1 MLGAIVTMPSSFTEI
16 GSVVDGVTFVVAV
29 VTGTPAKVSF
39 AVNVFG
45 TVVIAAGLVIVT
57 GNVSG
62 CATSALFTL
71 ITAVALTQLDVELAL
86 PIGLASQIV

>member
-1 MLGAIVTMPSSFTEI
+1 MPSSFTVI
-16 GSVVDGVTFVVAV
+16 GPVVNGVTFVVAV

-39 AVNVFG
+39 AVNVSG

-62 CATSALFTL
+62 CATSVLFTL
-71 ITAVALTQLDVELAL
+71 ITAVAVTQLDVEITL
-86 PIGLASQIV
+86 PIGLASQIVYVIG